1 MIKNILVPQ
10 DGSEHSLSA
19 AGYGIW
25 LAGKFKAAVTGLYV
39 VDIVSLEGP
48 LLHDI
53 SASIG
58 FEPFL
63 NFATKMQE
71 ALEDRGEV
79 ILDVFEKSCK
89 EASVPNETLITSGI
103 VANEICE
110 HAKLADLVV
119 LGARGANEEFD
130 AGLLGSVTES
140 IIRKSTKPVLV
151 APKKFKAPER
161 PLLAYD
167 GSANASDAMHWAA
180 ECCKVFGLPLTV
192 VTAVKGGKDDNSLV
206 AAADYLK
213 AYKLKAEF
221 VELKGDTAPVE
232 IVKYYKDKGHDLLF
246 MGATHRS
253 RMVEMVLGSTTEYVM
268 RAIKGPFFL
277 VR

>member
-10 DGSEHSLSA
+10 DGSRHSLSA
-19 AGYGIW
+19 LKYAVW
-25 LAGKFKAAVTGLYV
+25 LAGKFKASLTGLYV

-48 LLHDI
+48 FLHDI

-63 NFATKMQE
+63 NFSTKMKEILE
-71 ALEDRGEV
+71 ARGKTV
-79 ILDVFEKSCK
+79 LASFE
-89 EASVPNETLITSGI
+89 EASKDASIPAQTLLKSGI

-110 HAKLADLVV
+110 SATLADLVV

-130 AGLLGSVTES
+130 SGLLGSVTEAVL
-140 IIRKSTKPVLV
+140 RKSAKPVLV
-151 APKKFKAPER
+151 APGKFEAPEN

-167 GSANASDAMHWAA
+167 GSPNASDAMHLAA
-180 ECCKVFGLPLTV
+180 ELVKACELPLTV
-192 VTAVKGGKDDNSLV
+192 ATVSKEGADDRSQV
-206 AAADYLK
+206 DAADYLK
-213 AYKLKAEF
+213 PYNIKTDF
-221 VELKGDTAPVE
+221 VELKGDNAPAR
-232 IVKYYKDKGHDLLF
+232 IAGYYEEKGYDLLF

-253 RMVEMVLGSTTEYVM
+253 RVVEMVLGSTAESVM
-268 RAIKGPFFL
+268 RAVKGPFFI